1 MSFSRKTRN
10 VRIVPSSQFGKKEEL
25 IGLVEDI
32 GREESEER
40 LRSEKPGRAILRLDT
55 EGYRTDQKKATLV
68 LSYKF
73 NATIFHK
80 NINVKFEKV
89 NKKEDEILCKVSAKA
104 FHLIK
109 TNLVTFSQTLMRFIR
124 HMVANKNWVEKE
136 LIAEDL
142 ERELSFREFVIYP
155 SRDHIVIMKRNRNQQ
170 DKAQRK
176 SMSIVISV
184 DKCQFLVFQGQAID
198 NAQSDFNQILLK
210 FLVIDPKKTFIAQQ
224 MLGYDVEKLNRELD
238 IEGNPLSQKMVI
250 SSPVILYGS
259 IITDKKNL
267 LSALSLILDASA
279 HEDVMENLQMLKQSL
294 SVCTDANRD
303 QERSA
308 WIKNGVFSVLLK
320 IFIESGHHQI
330 PELLEMTVEILKL
343 ILDKNPEGSN
353 TFCTAFWEV
362 LDNSKNNP
370 DSTLGLCQGL
380 SALFSNTPLPAIFLK
395 RSAVSYLVS
404 LYKQHMSTLRGGRL
418 ILPLSFVP
426 PADPASSSQGVI
438 NDCWNS
444 RGKMSLSKSGSGGRH
459 KKKVKDTTT
468 APISAISSSMSL
480 NSSNNPKST
489 STSQSDSD
497 EEHPFSSID
506 YSKLKTVSRPP
517 GVPPAPLADREEK
530 VKKVPVYVKKKRSQM
545 EEFKHLAWRMGESYI
560 SQDLTVLLSFKYESD
575 RRRETRM
582 SRKSWFVP
590 SENKEQEKEKEREKE
605 EEAPELATHNLL
617 RLTILRLL
625 NSMSTHGADRQPI
638 NLLFEEIIYSY
649 RNIRQDKEARALIQD
664 MLGKFSESVEYQ
676 HRVKWDRLT
685 KETPAEVLPNLRK
698 KMDLVAFRINGRLTS
713 AIDSDD
719 LDTLSVLLTLL
730 SDYMQHSKTRVMS
743 AQIVDTCMDNLLR
756 IKYWV
761 VRQKPISESN
771 YQLVHVIHPL
781 LQIFDMISDQNQF
794 SPLNDFLLTIL
805 MHKDTPFTYIKHY
818 AETVLVNEGFAKK
831 ITSVYGE
838 DFLLEL
844 RISILKHFKSCV
856 LLIHKE
862 YGSNEEATKAAISTK
877 IGLIKKLDFLVY
889 PDAIVQQL
897 LANPRSSGEIQ
908 SVCLSF
914 IHKILTIREKE
925 HPFLGTEYVDSF
937 ISFHYLHFLRLYH
950 SYSIEPQSL
959 KMCHKHL
966 RILIDFA
973 TQKNE
978 PIRMKF
984 FQLRVM
990 HFFVQEINLEYA
1002 VQVRSKS
1009 TLQAGLSA
1017 QSSGNF
1023 TSANPNVA
1031 KRTPEVKKL
1040 TSPPVKSS
1048 PPPKADPKSQDSTK
1062 KPVAKNLQRKSSTS
1076 SSRDSTKSPEKKTR
1090 VVMKAVKAG
1099 GLPSLKNIPL
1109 RTGDVKQE
1117 GGSIALQEQSSS
1129 TSSTSSSSDSDEP
1142 PSKKPS
1148 LGGGFLPSLKNVPL
1162 RTGDV
1167 KQKGGVI
1174 AIAEDSS
1181 SSGSSSS
1188 DSSSDSDEPAPKKPS
1203 LGGFLPSLKN
1213 VPLRT
1218 GDVKQQGGAIAIAE
1232 DSSTSSS
1239 DSTDSSDSTSS
1250 SGSSGSSSS
1259 DSSSSEAPVKKFL
1272 PSLKNVPLRTGDVK
1286 AQGGKIEVASSESSD
1301 DSSTS
1306 SSDSESSE
1314 EPKKVGFGL
1323 PSLKNVPLR
1332 TGDVKAQGG
1341 KIEVAASESSS
1352 DSSSDSSS
1360 SDSSSS
1366 GSSSSEDAT
1375 PKKGLVLPSLKN
1387 IPLRTGDVKSEGEK
1401 IQLESDSSAS
1411 GSSSSSGSSSGSSS
1425 SDSDSSSSSQGPPAK
1440 VGFAL
1445 PSLKNVP
1452 LRTGDV
1458 KSTGGKIGVS
1468 DSSSTSTSTSA
1479 STSTSTSTS
1488 SSTSSSEEEV
1498 KPKGLLLPS
1507 LKNVPLRT
1515 GDVKKEGAT
1524 IATNAVSS
1532 GSSSDSSSG
1541 SSSSSTSSSS
1551 GSTDSSSEEQP
1562 KKTGFALPSLKNVP
1576 LRTGEVKTEGKKI
1589 GSSDSS
1595 SSGSSSDSS
1604 SSGSSSSE
1612 TSSSSEEPPKKF
1624 LPILKNVPLKT
1635 GGIKKNDKPA
1645 STSSSESSS
1654 ESSSDSSSD
1663 EAPVKTPLFSLKNVP
1678 VKTGGVVNASNSAK
1692 NSPKKATKAPASSTT
1707 KQATKVLPALK
1718 SVPAKATPSPKS
1730 SSSSLSSSS
1739 SVPKVSS
1746 PPKDTTAPVAVDP
1759 DVAKAKE
1766 EEDYAK
1772 LVALLYASERHSRKV
1787 YANDKLHVAFLELIL
1802 SLLLSP
1808 NGYRLE
1814 KHYTN
1819 QFPMRVLK
1827 MNVFHI
1833 LMCHINHEMNAN
1845 ILGPLQTRAHQMH
1858 ESVFL
1863 ILKMV
1868 TKRFFQPQML
1878 SGFTKL
1884 GQGAFGAV
1892 YACKLLGKDVA
1903 VKHMNVSKSI
1913 ADRSVPHDIFT
1924 EILIL
1929 DKWKADSRICKLIDY
1944 GVDDNFYWIIMKK
1957 YRMSLRT
1964 WRVKQTKSISENIM
1978 LYLNIFSDI
1987 LNISRFF
1994 KENGTNHYDL
2004 KCDNFLVDP
2013 DDPDI
2018 KNEELYEQTK
2028 DTPNFTICIA
2038 DFGESLVYTNPAE
2051 GYTLDS
2057 RGTEFIKSPEMLTV
2071 AHAKHIDKPTY
2082 DRLKP
2087 SGAGEAS
2094 DIWSLACVLYELLT
2108 GLFLFYDDDWVRFF
2122 VRVTKEQEKIPEKRR
2137 ELIAEFPEVIS
2148 YLSWLLNP
2156 DPHRRPH
2163 IYEAIQRFATTKE
2176 KVAARVR
2183 EQREYQRAGE
2193 ENERRLTEEEE
2204 SKDTDSTE
2212 DTLKEEKSA
2221 EEMPAIHTESI
2232 SASTSTTSTT
2242 TSVSASSVS
2251 ASVSASTTTS
2261 TSSTTVSTVST
2272 NVTTTSV
2279 SGTPPTTPPK
2289 ATPATPATPTTTPT
2303 ATTTSSSS
2311 PPSQNM
2317 GPGSK
2322 SSPYKSTTSAFQANN
2337 KKSPRSPI
2345 RRATLSKSSSP
2356 PILETSTSSAPPASP
2371 GLTLKSNTLS
2381 TKNTYSNRKK
2391 AGRLSMKVLKGLWIE
2406 GGENSP
2412 ETTQKSARTKISE
2425 DEEKKKEQEQKDKE
2439 QEQKRLQAEAHEL
2452 RQRLLRERENQER
2465 QAALEAIKYDAVQ
2478 YSAEELAPFIETP
2491 TEITPYLYLGSWAC
2505 TSDRDKLKFKYGMTH
2520 ITNCTKN
2527 ENVHQTHFIY
2537 QQFAISPMDPHSLLK
2552 PLDEF
2557 FRFVAKAAKEKG
2569 CVLVASDDGAGASLV
2584 IGFLMER
2591 RKLTF
2596 FEAFQHVYKRRYVIT
2611 IAAGY
2616 IQQLLK
2622 FETRKRCS
2630 EKYTGK
2636 KEYFQCECGKNQWAL
2651 LSPLETTKHL
2661 TENPRPCRC
2670 SYYESSLCPNIGCAV
2685 FCDEMAQKFP
2695 ESWKDTV
2702 VRWGYTGRDNVQ
2714 GSFEF
2719 TEEHLPVFDLRPDQA
2734 KSCKKKAWTVY
2745 RCRKCRYLT
2754 HATAINNPVK
2764 WAIVTN
2770 INVTTREAKKRR
2782 LSM

>member
-1612 TSSSSEEPPKKF
+1612 TSSSSEEPPKK
-1624 LPILKNVPLKT
+1624 IL
-1635 GGIKKNDKPA
+1635 A
-1645 STSSSESSS
+1645 
-1654 ESSSDSSSD
+1654 
-1663 EAPVKTPLFSLKNVP
+1663 
-1678 VKTGGVVNASNSAK
+1678 
-1692 NSPKKATKAPASSTT
+1692 
-1707 KQATKVLPALK
+1707 
-1718 SVPAKATPSPKS
+1718 
-1730 SSSSLSSSS
+1730 
-1739 SVPKVSS
+1739 
-1746 PPKDTTAPVAVDP
+1746 DP
-1759 DVAKAKE
+1759 QECAI
-1766 EEDYAK
+1766 EDW
-1772 LVALLYASERHSRKV
+1772 
-1787 YANDKLHVAFLELIL
+1787 
-1802 SLLLSP
+1802 
-1808 NGYRLE
+1808 G
-1814 KHYTN
+1814 N
-1819 QFPMRVLK
+1819 QK
-1827 MNVFHI
+1827 
-1833 LMCHINHEMNAN
+1833 
-1845 ILGPLQTRAHQMH
+1845 
-1858 ESVFL
+1858 
-1863 ILKMV
+1863 
-1868 TKRFFQPQML
+1868 
-1878 SGFTKL
+1878 
-1884 GQGAFGAV
+1884 
-1892 YACKLLGKDVA
+1892 
-1903 VKHMNVSKSI
+1903 
-1913 ADRSVPHDIFT
+1913 
-1924 EILIL
+1924 
-1929 DKWKADSRICKLIDY
+1929 
-1944 GVDDNFYWIIMKK
+1944 
-1957 YRMSLRT
+1957 
-1964 WRVKQTKSISENIM
+1964 
-1978 LYLNIFSDI
+1978 
-1987 LNISRFF
+1987 
-1994 KENGTNHYDL
+1994 
-2004 KCDNFLVDP
+2004 
-2013 DDPDI
+2013 
-2018 KNEELYEQTK
+2018 
-2028 DTPNFTICIA
+2028 
-2038 DFGESLVYTNPAE
+2038 
-2051 GYTLDS
+2051 
-2057 RGTEFIKSPEMLTV
+2057 
-2071 AHAKHIDKPTY
+2071 
-2082 DRLKP
+2082 
-2087 SGAGEAS
+2087 
-2094 DIWSLACVLYELLT
+2094 
-2108 GLFLFYDDDWVRFF
+2108 
-2122 VRVTKEQEKIPEKRR
+2122 
-2137 ELIAEFPEVIS
+2137 
-2148 YLSWLLNP
+2148 
-2156 DPHRRPH
+2156 
-2163 IYEAIQRFATTKE
+2163 
-2176 KVAARVR
+2176 
-2183 EQREYQRAGE
+2183 
-2193 ENERRLTEEEE
+2193 
-2204 SKDTDSTE
+2204 
-2212 DTLKEEKSA
+2212 
-2221 EEMPAIHTESI
+2221 
-2232 SASTSTTSTT
+2232 
-2242 TSVSASSVS
+2242 
-2251 ASVSASTTTS
+2251 
-2261 TSSTTVSTVST
+2261 
-2272 NVTTTSV
+2272 
-2279 SGTPPTTPPK
+2279 
-2289 ATPATPATPTTTPT
+2289 
-2303 ATTTSSSS
+2303 
-2311 PPSQNM
+2311 
-2317 GPGSK
+2317 
-2322 SSPYKSTTSAFQANN
+2322 
-2337 KKSPRSPI
+2337 
-2345 RRATLSKSSSP
+2345 
-2356 PILETSTSSAPPASP
+2356 
-2371 GLTLKSNTLS
+2371 
-2381 TKNTYSNRKK
+2381 
-2391 AGRLSMKVLKGLWIE
+2391 
-2406 GGENSP
+2406 
-2412 ETTQKSARTKISE
+2412 
-2425 DEEKKKEQEQKDKE
+2425 
-2439 QEQKRLQAEAHEL
+2439 
-2452 RQRLLRERENQER
+2452 ER
-2465 QAALEAIKYDAVQ
+2465 Q
-2478 YSAEELAPFIETP
+2478 
-2491 TEITPYLYLGSWAC
+2491 
-2505 TSDRDKLKFKYGMTH
+2505 TS
-2520 ITNCTKN
+2520 
-2527 ENVHQTHFIY
+2527 E
-2537 QQFAISPMDPHSLLK
+2537 
-2552 PLDEF
+2552 
-2557 FRFVAKAAKEKG
+2557 
-2569 CVLVASDDGAGASLV
+2569 
-2584 IGFLMER
+2584 
-2591 RKLTF
+2591 
-2596 FEAFQHVYKRRYVIT
+2596 YK
-2611 IAAGY
+2611 
-2616 IQQLLK
+2616 
-2622 FETRKRCS
+2622 
-2630 EKYTGK
+2630 
-2636 KEYFQCECGKNQWAL
+2636 
-2651 LSPLETTKHL
+2651 
-2661 TENPRPCRC
+2661 
-2670 SYYESSLCPNIGCAV
+2670 
-2685 FCDEMAQKFP
+2685 
-2695 ESWKDTV
+2695 
-2702 VRWGYTGRDNVQ
+2702 
-2714 GSFEF
+2714 
-2719 TEEHLPVFDLRPDQA
+2719 
-2734 KSCKKKAWTVY
+2734 
-2745 RCRKCRYLT
+2745 
-2754 HATAINNPVK
+2754 
-2764 WAIVTN
+2764 
-2770 INVTTREAKKRR
+2770 
-2782 LSM
+2782 